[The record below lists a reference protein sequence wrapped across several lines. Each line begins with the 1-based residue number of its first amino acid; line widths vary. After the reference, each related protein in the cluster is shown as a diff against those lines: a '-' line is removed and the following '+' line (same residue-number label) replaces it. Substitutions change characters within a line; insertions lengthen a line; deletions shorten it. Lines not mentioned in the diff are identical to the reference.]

1 MFKSYSV
8 TTLFIALLVIVSFT
22 SKAQTLKVG
31 LIADC
36 QYCNC
41 DYSERWNNDYRQGIP
56 RLIEAVDTFNQRNV
70 DLTFHLGDF
79 IDRDFKSFNE
89 VSPLFEQLTMPHY
102 HVLGNHD
109 FSVADSL
116 KKTVPTILGLEKLSY
131 YTIHKNNWVFI
142 VLDGTDISL
151 YKTNDTTQIKEAEKI
166 RKHYENLGRIQS
178 KPWNG
183 AVSEQQL
190 VWLESQ
196 LRLADKTDKNV
207 ILFCHFPIL
216 PKGDANL
223 WNDTE
228 LITLI
233 EQYSSVKA
241 FINGH
246 HHPGNY
252 MVHKGVHYLT
262 LQGMVRTKKQNS
274 FAIISLENNKI
285 VVQGFGREPNRV
297 LNF

>member
-1 MFKSYSV
+1 MVKHFSFATLLFTILVFASISAKS
-8 TTLFIALLVIVSFT
+8 
-22 SKAQTLKVG
+22 QTLRIG

-41 DYSERWNNDYRQGIP
+41 DYSEQWNNDYRQGIP
-56 RLIEAVDTFNQRNV
+56 RLTAAVDTFNQHNV
-70 DLTFHLGDF
+70 DLTIHLGDF

-89 VSPLFEQLTMPHY
+89 VSPIFEKLTMPHY

-116 KKTVPTILGLEKLSY
+116 KTSVPKKLGLEKLPY
-131 YTIHKNNWVFI
+131 YTIKKNNWVFI

-151 YKTNDTTQIKEAEKI
+151 YKTDDSARINDAEKN
-166 RKHYENLGRIQS
+166 RKYYENMGRIQA

-183 AVSEQQL
+183 SVGGLQM

-196 LRLADKTDKNV
+196 LRNADKAHKHVV
-207 ILFCHFPIL
+207 IFCHFPIL
-216 PKGDANL
+216 PEGSANL
-223 WNDTE
+223 WNDVELVE
-228 LITLI
+228 LI
-233 EQYSSVKA
+233 ERFSSVKA

-252 MVHKGVHYLT
+252 VVHNGIYYLT
-262 LQGMVRTKKQNS
+262 LQGMVRTKEQNS
-274 FAIISLENNKI
+274 FAIISIENNKI